1 MADANLKC
9 ARCNIRGPA
18 SSFYWVRGMGW
29 CCAQHPD
36 EAHPN
41 VLKEWFKWAHR
52 STMGL
57 APIAFPRARHSSG
70 RCGMISSR
78 KRNLQQQR
86 RSSDARAEKNGTGCP
101 FPTSTTASSSAGDV
115 TRCTQN
121 TLGRRMIEW

>member
-41 VLKEWFKWAHR
+41 VLKEWFKWAR
-52 STMGL
+52 DRVRGAYRISPRTSLERKVWDDLLEEEKSAAAEEEQRCACGEERDWL
-57 APIAFPRARHSSG
+57 PIPNIDYGQFFCRRCDEMHPEYSG
-70 RCGMISSR
+70 PE
-78 KRNLQQQR
+78 
-86 RSSDARAEKNGTGCP
+86 D
-101 FPTSTTASSSAGDV
+101 D
-115 TRCTQN
+115 
-121 TLGRRMIEW
+121 